1 MRQLVFELQTNSL
14 VPCPKVRSGTVLCEK
29 GNLSEQELFVSDCA
43 IEVISVFG

>member
-14 VPCPKVRSGTVLCEK
+14 VPCLKVHYGTMLYEK
-29 GNLSEQELFVSDCA
+29 GNLSEQGLFVSDCA